1 MKFKVGD
8 IVKVKTYDELE
19 ESANGG
25 DWEWPYTYSQGVK
38 GIIRKIENKKSLVDN
53 TFRKRYYLKFFPE
66 EMFEV
71 NPYIRDYG
79 DDEDQ
84 TEFILEENQNVP
96 FEECELNFVRTNI
109 RMIALE

>member
-25 DWEWPYTYSQGVK
+25 DWDWPYTYSQGVK
-38 GIIRKIENKKSLVDN
+38 GIIRKIENKKSLDN
-53 TFRKRYYLKFFPE
+53 TFRKRYYLKFSSK

-71 NPYIRDYG
+71 NPYIREYG

-84 TEFILEENQNVP
+84 TEFILEENQSVP
-96 FEECELNFVRTNI
+96 FEECELILVKTNNS
-109 RMIALE
+109 RMIDLE

>member
-25 DWEWPYTYSQGVK
+25 DWDWPYTYSQGVK
-38 GIIRKIENKKSLVDN
+38 GIIRKIENKKSLINN
-53 TFRKRYYLKFFPE
+53 TFHKKYYLKFFPK

-71 NPYIRDYG
+71 NPYIRNYG

-109 RMIALE
+109 RMVALE